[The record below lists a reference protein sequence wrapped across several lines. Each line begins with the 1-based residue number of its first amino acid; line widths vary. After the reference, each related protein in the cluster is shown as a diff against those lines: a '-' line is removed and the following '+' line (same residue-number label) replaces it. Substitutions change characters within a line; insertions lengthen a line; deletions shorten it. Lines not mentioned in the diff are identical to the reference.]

1 MMTSTHRDYLPRN
14 PLLFNAFVDN
24 LTKYVAKNIKKWSLI
39 TMERFQVIV
48 DAFTEFQKVY
58 LPLSAHPLNKAQKE
72 QVRQAQAAC
81 TASLRPFVNQFLKF
95 PPVTDADRIEMGL
108 PNHDTVRTLHIEV
121 TALVD
126 FAIKLRGIRELL
138 IDFWVKGASNKAKPP
153 NHYGVVIAWGIL
165 DEPPKDLRDL
175 NRQSVASRT
184 PHALSFTEA
193 ERGKTVYLALSWQNN
208 RGNIGP
214 WSEIQSAIVP

>member
-1 MMTSTHRDYLPRN
+1 MSSTHRDYLPQN

-24 LTKYVAKNIKKWSLI
+24 LTKYVAKNIKKWPLI
-39 TMERFQVIV
+39 TADRFQVIV
-48 DAFTEFQKVY
+48 DAFMDFQKVY
-58 LPLSAHPLNKAQKE
+58 LPLSGHPLNKAQKE
-72 QVRQAQAAC
+72 QIRQAQAAC
-81 TASLRPFVNQFLKF
+81 TAIIRPFVSQFLKF
-95 PPVTDADRIEMGL
+95 PPVTDADRIEMRL
-108 PNHDTVRTLHIEV
+108 HNNDNIRTPHIEV

-126 FAIKLRGIRELL
+126 FMIKLRGIRELRVN
-138 IDFWVKGASNKAKPP
+138 FWVRGASNKAKPP

-165 DEPPKDLRDL
+165 DEQPKDLRDL

-184 PHALSFTEA
+184 PHTLSFTEA
-193 ERGKTVYLALSWQNN
+193 ERGKTVYIALAWQNN